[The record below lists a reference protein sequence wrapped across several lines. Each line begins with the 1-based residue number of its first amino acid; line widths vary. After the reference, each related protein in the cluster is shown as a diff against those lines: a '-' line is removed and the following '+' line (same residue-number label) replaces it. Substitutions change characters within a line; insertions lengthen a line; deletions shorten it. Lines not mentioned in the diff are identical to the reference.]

1 MKKYSRIN
9 SNSSLKQEENNNQE
23 YSDTIAEIYK
33 ESELKNDFIYVIDPQ
48 KKKCY

>member
-23 YSDTIAEIYK
+23 YSDPIAQIYK